1 MTACPTLLT
10 ERLILRPF
18 EESDLDAY
26 TDLLTTPEVRHSL
39 RLPETVSRREAWLGM
54 AQWRGQWEL
63 RATGQFAVEE
73 RATGRFVGRAGLHRP
88 EQDDWPGVEVGWAL
102 HPDVWGRG
110 YATEAGAASLAYAF
124 DVMGL
129 DEVFSVILPDNGR
142 SQAVAARLGLTL
154 VEERVLSGYP
164 GGAPRHLEDRAP
176 GVGGVPVE
184 PGPGRHRPAALSR
197 PVGPGGQRRASPPS
211 TRTTS
216 PVT

>member
-18 EESDLDAY
+18 EESDVDAY
-26 TDLLTTPEVRHSL
+26 TELLTTAEVRHSL

-73 RATGRFVGRAGLHRP
+73 RASGRFVGRAGLHRP

-102 HPDVWGRG
+102 HPDAWGRG

-129 DEVFSVILPDNGR
+129 DRGVQRHPPRQPALAGGGR
-142 SQAVAARLGLTL
+142 AGW
-154 VEERVLSGYP
+154 
-164 GGAPRHLEDRAP
+164 
-176 GVGGVPVE
+176 
-184 PGPGRHRPAALSR
+184 
-197 PVGPGGQRRASPPS
+197 ASPWWRS
-211 TRTTS
+211 GCSRTTRRS
-216 PVT
+216 PTACGGSAVGSGERRR

>member
-18 EESDLDAY
+18 EESDVDAY
-26 TDLLTTPEVRHSL
+26 TELLTTAEVRRSL
-39 RLPETVSRREAWLGM
+39 RLPATVSRREAWLGM

-73 RATGRFVGRAGLHRP
+73 RASGRFVGRAGLHRP

-102 HPDVWGRG
+102 HPGAWGRG

-129 DEVFSVILPDNGR
+129 DEVFSVILPDNVR

-154 VEERVLSGYP
+154 VEERVLSNYP
-164 GGAPRHLEDRAP
+164 TERHGVWRIGRREWGASP
-176 GVGGVPVE
+176 
-184 PGPGRHRPAALSR
+184 LSR
-197 PVGPGGQRRASPPS
+197 GRDATGPLL
-211 TRTTS
+211 
-216 PVT
+216 

>member
-26 TDLLTTPEVRHSL
+26 TELLGAPEVRHSL
-39 RLPETVSRREAWLGM
+39 RLTGTTGRPGAWLAM

-63 RATGQFAVEE
+63 RATGQFALEE

-88 EQDDWPGVEVGWAL
+88 ELDDWPGVEVGWAL
-102 HPDVWGRG
+102 HPDTWGRG

-124 DVMGL
+124 SVMGL
-129 DEVFSVILPDNGR
+129 AEVYSVILPDNAR

-154 VEERVLSGYP
+154 VDERVLSNHP
-164 GGAPRHLEDRAP
+164 E
-176 GVGGVPVE
+176 E
-184 PGPGRHRPAALSR
+184 PHGIWRIERRQWEASPLSR
-197 PVGPGGQRRASPPS
+197 GRDGTGPLL
-211 TRTTS
+211 
-216 PVT
+216 